1 MISST
6 WSQITQAEKNTQS
19 MGSPMAAF
27 SKTSSPVNNK
37 SNSSDQNAISVS
49 FYKNQISFTSPG
61 LARSVNSNAS
71 LDMNKYKDKVE
82 LLPIFSPK
90 NTSDSGV
97 QLNQNESDDFLVT
110 KLKESIKPSSS
121 TDINVNNESSADAS
135 AFPDD
140 PSIQYY

>member
-6 WSQITQAEKNTQS
+6 WSQITQSEKNTQLMS
-19 MGSPMAAF
+19 SPMAAF
-27 SKTSSPVNNK
+27 SKTSSPLNNK
-37 SNSSDQNAISVS
+37 SNSLDPNSISVS
-49 FYKNQISFTSPG
+49 FYKNQISFTSPS
-61 LARSVNSNAS
+61 LARSANSNAS
-71 LDMNKYKDKVE
+71 LDMNKFKDKVE
-82 LLPIFSPK
+82 LMPIFSSK

-110 KLKESIKPSSS
+110 KLKESIKPFSN
-121 TDINVNNESSADAS
+121 TDVNVNNESSADAS